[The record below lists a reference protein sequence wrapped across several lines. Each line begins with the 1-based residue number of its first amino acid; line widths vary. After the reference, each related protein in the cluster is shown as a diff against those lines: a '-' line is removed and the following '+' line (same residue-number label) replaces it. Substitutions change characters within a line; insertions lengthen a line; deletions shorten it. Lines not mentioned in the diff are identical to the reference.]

1 MAVITLKSSNK
12 ASNCNNIRLPKT
24 KGAGSV
30 FIYTYVNNKVY
41 VLLGLEYNGEYNIAL
56 GKRDGNETF
65 VDAAS
70 RELNEEMHIYIS
82 PEDLKS
88 YPYWIDVQKLNN
100 KIHNV
105 VLLYFVYL
113 PIFIPATYFTKSINP
128 DDKLTMLD
136 YIWVPLDLLLTSN
149 TRVVTLNCGKVIK
162 LRRYL
167 KSLLKLFVK
176 KHLNSL
182 LV

>member
-1 MAVITLKSSNK
+1 
-12 ASNCNNIRLPKT
+12 
-24 KGAGSV
+24 
-30 FIYTYVNNKVY
+30 
-41 VLLGLEYNGEYNIAL
+41 
-56 GKRDGNETF
+56 

-113 PIFIPATYFTKSINP
+113 PIFIPSSYFTKSINP

>member
-12 ASNCNNIRLPKT
+12 TSNCNNIRLPKN
-24 KGAGSV
+24 KRSWKC

-56 GKRDGNETF
+56 GKRDGDETF

-100 KIHNV
+100 RIHNV
-105 VLLYFVYL
+105 VLL
-113 PIFIPATYFTKSINP
+113 IFCILTNIYSIIILYKSINP

-136 YIWVPLDLLLTSN
+136 YIWFL
-149 TRVVTLNCGKVIK
+149 
-162 LRRYL
+162 
-167 KSLLKLFVK
+167 
-176 KHLNSL
+176 
-182 LV
+182 